1 MSRAGRVI
9 VLVILGIV
17 LLAMVATS
25 VLPPA

>member
-1 MSRAGRVI
+1 MSRAGRII

-17 LLAMVATS
+17 LVAMVATS

>member
-1 MSRAGRVI
+1 VSRGGRI
-9 VLVILGIV
+9 AALVILALM